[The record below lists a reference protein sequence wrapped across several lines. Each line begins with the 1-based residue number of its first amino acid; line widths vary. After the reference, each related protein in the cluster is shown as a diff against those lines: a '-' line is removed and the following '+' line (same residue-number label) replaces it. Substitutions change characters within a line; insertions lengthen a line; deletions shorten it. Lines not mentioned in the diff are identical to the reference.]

1 MEKRFSNF
9 TLFGSQVGVYQS
21 TAIAS
26 LKGTKAIALLAIR
39 RKDERNVTQ
48 KAARKAARN
57 AARNVARKD
66 VAL

>member
-1 MEKRFSNF
+1 MEKRFHVF

-48 KAARKAARN
+48 KAARNVTQK

>member
-21 TAIAS
+21 TAIDF
-26 LKGTKAIALLAIR
+26 LKGTKAIALLAIQG
-39 RKDERNVTQ
+39 KDEQNVTQ
-48 KAARKAARN
+48 KAARSVTQKAT
-57 AARNVARKD
+57 RNVARKD